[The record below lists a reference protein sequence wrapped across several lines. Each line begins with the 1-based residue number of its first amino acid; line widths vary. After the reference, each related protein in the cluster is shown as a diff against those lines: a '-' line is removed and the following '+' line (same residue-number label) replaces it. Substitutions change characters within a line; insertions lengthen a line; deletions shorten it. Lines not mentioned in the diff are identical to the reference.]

1 MSEAAT
7 SAASLKLAFAGANP
21 ERGWARDAH
30 IPAIRSLPG
39 LSIHAVSA
47 RTKEGADAAAAAF
60 GAALAFADSV
70 AMARDPGADIVA
82 VTVKVP
88 EHRAIVLAALEAGKH
103 VYCEWPLGRDVAEA
117 EEMAAAAHRAGTHVA
132 IGLQGA
138 NSIAVRHAARLVCE
152 GVIGELQTLR
162 VVSPTAG
169 WGAVAPPHYAYLQ
182 DRRNG
187 ATLATIAGGHT
198 LAMVE
203 AVVGECTQVSAQCT
217 IRQGSIEILGTGE
230 RVERTCPDHME
241 IEARHASGCKSTIEV
256 VGGEDGQLVFELQ
269 GSKGSLEI
277 RGAHPGGYQCAALE
291 VVTSL
296 PSEPQPPVRVT
307 GLSGNPVNVAEL
319 HRRFEE
325 DIRTGRRTVPDF
337 DAAVRLTRLLDAIEL
352 ASDSGREQVLEPNG
366 TWSPAT

>member
-1 MSEAAT
+1 M
-7 SAASLKLAFAGANP
+7 SAAPLKIAFAGANAD
-21 ERGWARDAH
+21 RGWARDAH
-30 IPAIRSLPG
+30 IPALRLLPG
-39 LSIHAVSA
+39 LSVHAVSA
-47 RTKEGADAAAAAF
+47 RTQGGADAAATAF
-60 GAALAFADSV
+60 GASMAFADSP
-70 AMARDPGADIVA
+70 AMARAPEIDIVA

-117 EEMAAAAHRAGTHVA
+117 EEMAAAAQRAGTHVA

-138 NSIAVRHAARLVCE
+138 NSIAVRHAAKLARE
-152 GVIGELQTLR
+152 GLIGDLQTLR

-169 WGAVAPPHYAYLQ
+169 WGPVAPPHYAYLQ

-203 AVVGECTQVSAQCT
+203 AVVGECTQVSARCT
-217 IRQGSIEILGTGE
+217 IRQGSIEIIGTGE
-230 RVERTCPDHME
+230 RVKRTCPDHMA
-241 IEARHASGCKSTIEV
+241 IQAKHTSGCRSSIEI
-256 VGGEDGQLVFELQ
+256 VGGEDGPLVFELQ
-269 GSKGSLEI
+269 GSKGTLEI

-291 VVTSL
+291 VVTSVAA
-296 PSEPQPPVRVT
+296 EPQPPVRVT

-337 DAAVRLTRLLDAIEL
+337 DIAVRLTRVLDAIEM

-366 TWSPAT
+366 TWLPTT